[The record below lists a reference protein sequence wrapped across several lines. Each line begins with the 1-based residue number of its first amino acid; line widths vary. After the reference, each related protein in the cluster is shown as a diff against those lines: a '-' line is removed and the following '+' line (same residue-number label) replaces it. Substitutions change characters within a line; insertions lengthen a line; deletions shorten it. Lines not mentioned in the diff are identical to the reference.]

1 MAVPAGDFD
10 LNLFTKADGAGGLRL
25 HYDSAKQVCT
35 LDRTGM
41 DKRFNEQV
49 FEVLDMPLETPLKTL
64 RIFIDRGSTEFFVN
78 DGEATFTTR
87 SYPTEREFHYTVSDG
102 AALRIW
108 TLHPSVKDDFVV

>member
-102 AALRIW
+102 AKLRIW